1 MKKSKRILTI
11 LGMSAGLAL
20 VGVNANSNQVHAD
33 TINDAVYTTTQTT
46 YVYRNIN
53 NPVKPIQTLNAN
65 TNWKIIRT
73 AYDKFGNKWLDL
85 GKNQWVKVEAS
96 KTSQVVENAAPQ
108 QAQTQ
113 AAPVQ
118 TQSAP
123 TQTYQAQRQAPSY
136 QQSAPAQA
144 YQARRQTPS
153 YQQSAPIQTYR
164 APRRTFSYRAQN
176 RPVQYSSKVS
186 ASANSGLASIAQ
198 AESGNSYTARNGQY
212 IGKYQ
217 LSASYLHGDFS
228 PANQERVARQY
239 AISRYG
245 SIGAAAAF
253 HQAHGWW

>member
-1 MKKSKRILTI
+1 MKKSKRILAI

-20 VGVNANSNQVHAD
+20 VGVTANSNEVHAD
-33 TINDAVYTTTQTT
+33 TINNAVYTTTQTT

-53 NPVKPIQTLNAN
+53 NPVEPIQTLNAN

-85 GKNQWVKVEAS
+85 GKNQWVKVVAS
-96 KTSQVVENAAPQ
+96 NTNKAVENAAPQ
-108 QAQTQ
+108 QTQTQ
-113 AAPVQ
+113 AASVQNNAQNSAPVQ
-118 TQSAP
+118 KQSVPA
-123 TQTYQAQRQAPSY
+123 QTYQAPSY
-136 QQSAPAQA
+136 QQSAPTQTYEVPRQA
-144 YQARRQTPS
+144 PS
-153 YQQSAPIQTYR
+153 YQ
-164 APRRTFSYRAQN
+164 AQN
-176 RPVQYSSKVS
+176 RSVQYSSKVS

-217 LSASYLHGDFS
+217 LSASYLHGDYS

-239 AISRYG
+239 AVSRYG

>member
-1 MKKSKRILTI
+1 MKKSKRILAT
-11 LGMSAGLAL
+11 LGMSAVL
-20 VGVNANSNQVHAD
+20 VLVSVNANSNQVHAD
-33 TINDAVYTTTQTT
+33 TINNAVYTTTQTT

-53 NPVKPIQTLNAN
+53 NPVEPIQTLNAN

-96 KTSQVVENAAPQ
+96 KTSQAVENAAQ
-108 QAQTQ
+108 GQTQTQ
-113 AAPVQ
+113 AEPVQNNVQNSASVQ
-118 TQSAP
+118 TQSALA
-123 TQTYQAQRQAPSY
+123 QNYQAQRQAPSY
-136 QQSAPAQA
+136 Q
-144 YQARRQTPS
+144 
-153 YQQSAPIQTYR
+153 
-164 APRRTFSYRAQN
+164 AQN
-176 RPVQYSSKVS
+176 RPIQYNSKVS

-217 LSASYLHGDFS
+217 LSASYLHGDYS

-245 SIGAAAAF
+245 SISAAAAF

>member
-1 MKKSKRILTI
+1 MKKSKRILTA

-20 VGVNANSNQVHAD
+20 VGVNANSNKVHAD
-33 TINDAVYTTTQTT
+33 TINNAVYTTTQTT

-53 NPVKPIQTLNAN
+53 NPVEPIQTLNAN

-96 KTSQVVENAAPQ
+96 RTSQAIENAAPKQ
-108 QAQTQ
+108 TPAQAAPVQNNMQ
-113 AAPVQ
+113 NSAPVQ

-123 TQTYQAQRQAPSY
+123 AQAYRAQRQAPSY
-136 QQSAPAQA
+136 Q
-144 YQARRQTPS
+144 
-153 YQQSAPIQTYR
+153 
-164 APRRTFSYRAQN
+164 AQN
-176 RPVQYSSKVS
+176 RSVQYSSKVS
-186 ASANSGLASIAQ
+186 ASANGGLASIAQ

-217 LSASYLHGDFS
+217 LSASYLHGDYS

-245 SIGAAAAF
+245 SISAAAAF

>member
-1 MKKSKRILTI
+1 MKKSKRILTA

-20 VGVNANSNQVHAD
+20 VGVNANSNKVHAD
-33 TINDAVYTTTQTT
+33 TINNAVYTTTQTT

-53 NPVKPIQTLNAN
+53 NPVEPIQTLNAN

-73 AYDKFGNKWLDL
+73 AYDRFGNKWLDL
-85 GKNQWVKVEAS
+85 GKNQWVKVEANRTN
-96 KTSQVVENAAPQ
+96 KAVENAAPK
-108 QAQTQ
+108 QTPVQ

-118 TQSAP
+118 NNVQHSAP
-123 TQTYQAQRQAPSY
+123 AQT
-136 QQSAPAQA
+136 QSAPAQA
-144 YQARRQTPS
+144 YQAQRQASS
-153 YQQSAPIQTYR
+153 YQ
-164 APRRTFSYRAQN
+164 AQN
-176 RPVQYSSKVS
+176 RSVQYSSNAS

-217 LSASYLHGDFS
+217 LSASYLHGDYS

>member
-1 MKKSKRILTI
+1 MKKSKRILAT
-11 LGMSAGLAL
+11 LSMSAVLAL
-20 VGVNANSNQVHAD
+20 VGINANSNQVHAD
-33 TINDAVYTTTQTT
+33 TINNAVYTTTQTT

-65 TNWKIIRT
+65 TNWKIIKT

-85 GKNQWVKVEAS
+85 GKNQWVKVVAS
-96 KTSQVVENAAPQ
+96 RTGQAVESAAPQ
-108 QAQTQ
+108 QTQ
-113 AAPVQ
+113 KQAAPVQNNGQNSAPVQ
-118 TQSAP
+118 TQS
-123 TQTYQAQRQAPSY
+123 T
-136 QQSAPAQA
+136 PAQA
-144 YQARRQTPS
+144 YQAQRQTPS

-164 APRRTFSYRAQN
+164 APRRAPSYRAQN
-176 RPVQYSSKVS
+176 RPIPYSSKVS

-217 LSASYLHGDFS
+217 LSASYLHGDYS

>member
-1 MKKSKRILTI
+1 MKKSKRILAT
-11 LGMSAGLAL
+11 LGMSAVLAL
-20 VGVNANSNQVHAD
+20 VSVNANSNKVHAD
-33 TINDAVYTTTQTT
+33 TINNAVYTTTQTT
-46 YVYRNIN
+46 YVYRSIN
-53 NPVKPIQTLNAN
+53 NPVEPIQTLNAN

-96 KTSQVVENAAPQ
+96 KTSQAVENAAQ
-108 QAQTQ
+108 GQTQTQ
-113 AAPVQ
+113 AAPVQNNVQNNAPVQ

-123 TQTYQAQRQAPSY
+123 AQTYQAQRQAPSY
-136 QQSAPAQA
+136 Q
-144 YQARRQTPS
+144 
-153 YQQSAPIQTYR
+153 
-164 APRRTFSYRAQN
+164 AQN
-176 RPVQYSSKVS
+176 RSVQYSSKVS

-217 LSASYLHGDFS
+217 LSANYLHGDYS

>member
-1 MKKSKRILTI
+1 MKKSKRILTA

-20 VGVNANSNQVHAD
+20 VGVNANSNKVHAD
-33 TINDAVYTTTQTT
+33 TINNAVYTTTQTT

-53 NPVKPIQTLNAN
+53 NPVEPIQTLNAN

-96 KTSQVVENAAPQ
+96 RTSQAIENAAPKQ
-108 QAQTQ
+108 TSAQAAPVQNNMQ
-113 AAPVQ
+113 NSAPVQ

-123 TQTYQAQRQAPSY
+123 AQAYRAQRQAPSY
-136 QQSAPAQA
+136 Q
-144 YQARRQTPS
+144 
-153 YQQSAPIQTYR
+153 
-164 APRRTFSYRAQN
+164 AQN
-176 RPVQYSSKVS
+176 RSVQYSSKVS
-186 ASANSGLASIAQ
+186 ASANGGLASIAQ

-217 LSASYLHGDFS
+217 LSASYLHGDYS

-245 SIGAAAAF
+245 SISAAAAF

>member
-1 MKKSKRILTI
+1 MKKSKRILAI
-11 LGMSAGLAL
+11 LGMSASLAL
-20 VGVNANSNQVHAD
+20 IGVNANSNKVHAD
-33 TINDAVYTTTQTT
+33 TINNAVYTTTQTT

-53 NPVKPIQTLNAN
+53 NPVEPIQTLNAN

-85 GKNQWVKVEAS
+85 GKNQWVKVAAS
-96 KTSQVVENAAPQ
+96 NTNRVVKNAAPQ
-108 QAQTQ
+108 QTQKQ

-118 TQSAP
+118 NNVQNSAP
-123 TQTYQAQRQAPSY
+123 VQTQNAPAQTYQAQRQAPSY
-136 QQSAPAQA
+136 Q
-144 YQARRQTPS
+144 
-153 YQQSAPIQTYR
+153 
-164 APRRTFSYRAQN
+164 AQN
-176 RPVQYSSKVS
+176 RSVQYSSKVS

-217 LSASYLHGDFS
+217 LSASYLHGDYS

>member
-1 MKKSKRILTI
+1 MKKSKRILAI

-20 VGVNANSNQVHAD
+20 VGINANSNQVHAD
-33 TINDAVYTTTQTT
+33 TINNAVYTTTQTT

-53 NPVKPIQTLNAN
+53 NPVEPIQTLNAN

-85 GKNQWVKVEAS
+85 GKNQWVKVVAS
-96 KTSQVVENAAPQ
+96 KTSQAVENAVPQ

-118 TQSAP
+118 NNVQNNASV
-123 TQTYQAQRQAPSY
+123 QT
-136 QQSAPAQA
+136 QSAPAQN

-153 YQQSAPIQTYR
+153 Y
-164 APRRTFSYRAQN
+164 RAQN
-176 RPVQYSSKVS
+176 RPIQYNSKVS

-217 LSASYLHGDFS
+217 LSASYLHGDYS

>member
-1 MKKSKRILTI
+1 MKKSKRILAI

-20 VGVNANSNQVHAD
+20 VGINANSNQVHAD
-33 TINDAVYTTTQTT
+33 TINNAVYTTTQTT

-108 QAQTQ
+108 QTQ
-113 AAPVQ
+113 KQAAPVQNNGQNSAPVQ
-118 TQSAP
+118 TQSTPA
-123 TQTYQAQRQAPSY
+123 QTYRAP
-136 QQSAPAQA
+136 
-144 YQARRQTPS
+144 RQTPS
-153 YQQSAPIQTYR
+153 YQ
-164 APRRTFSYRAQN
+164 AQN
-176 RPVQYSSKVS
+176 RSVQYSSKVS

-217 LSASYLHGDFS
+217 LSASYLHGDYS

>member
-1 MKKSKRILTI
+1 MKKSKRILAI

-20 VGVNANSNQVHAD
+20 VGVNANSNKVHAD
-33 TINDAVYTTTQTT
+33 TINNAVYTTTQTT

-53 NPVKPIQTLNAN
+53 NPVEPIQTLNAN

-96 KTSQVVENAAPQ
+96 KTSQAVENATPQ
-108 QAQTQ
+108 QTQKQ
-113 AAPVQ
+113 AASVQNNVQNNASVQ
-118 TQSAP
+118 T
-123 TQTYQAQRQAPSY
+123 
-136 QQSAPAQA
+136 QSAPAQA
-144 YQARRQTPS
+144 YQAQRQTPS

-164 APRRTFSYRAQN
+164 APRRVPSYRAQN
-176 RPVQYSSKVS
+176 RSIQYNSNVS

-217 LSASYLHGDFS
+217 LSASYLHGDYS

>member
-1 MKKSKRILTI
+1 MKKSKRILAI

-20 VGVNANSNQVHAD
+20 VGVNTNSNKVHAD
-33 TINDAVYTTTQTT
+33 TINNAVYTTTQTT

-96 KTSQVVENAAPQ
+96 KTSKVVENAAPQ
-108 QAQTQ
+108 QTQTQ
-113 AAPVQ
+113 VAPVQ
-118 TQSAP
+118 NNVQNSVP
-123 TQTYQAQRQAPSY
+123 VQT
-136 QQSAPAQA
+136 QSAPAQA
-144 YQARRQTPS
+144 YQALRQAPS

-164 APRRTFSYRAQN
+164 APRRAPSYRAQN
-176 RPVQYSSKVS
+176 RPIPYSSKVS

-217 LSASYLHGDFS
+217 LSASYLHGDYS

>member
-1 MKKSKRILTI
+1 MKKSKRILAI

-20 VGVNANSNQVHAD
+20 VGVNANSNKVHAD
-33 TINDAVYTTTQTT
+33 TINNAVYTTTQTT

-53 NPVKPIQTLNAN
+53 NPVEPIQTLNAN

-85 GKNQWVKVEAS
+85 GKNQWVKVAAS
-96 KTSQVVENAAPQ
+96 NANKVVENTAPRQTQKQAAP
-108 QAQTQ
+108 AQNNVQ
-113 AAPVQ
+113 NSAPVQ
-118 TQSAP
+118 TQSTPA
-123 TQTYQAQRQAPSY
+123 QTYQAPRQAPSY
-136 QQSAPAQA
+136 Q
-144 YQARRQTPS
+144 
-153 YQQSAPIQTYR
+153 
-164 APRRTFSYRAQN
+164 AQN
-176 RPVQYSSKVS
+176 RPVQYSNKASV
-186 ASANSGLASIAQ
+186 SANSGLASIAQ

-217 LSASYLHGDFS
+217 LSASYLHGDYS